1 MDVRIANE
9 ADIDSLV
16 QFNQAMALETEG
28 KTLDPATLESG
39 VSAVF
44 ADEKKGFY
52 VVAEENGVVAAGL
65 MVTYEWSDWRN
76 GWFWWIQSVYVL
88 PDFRGIGLYAE
99 MYNFVRNEAARKGD
113 VCGFRLYVEKE
124 NKTAQRVYEKCGM
137 DETYYLMYEQK
148 EEKPGLP

>member
-1 MDVRIANE
+1 MIIRIANE

-16 QFNQAMALETEG
+16 EFNQAMALETEG
-28 KTLDPATLESG
+28 KRLDAATLESG

-44 ADEKKGFY
+44 SDDKKGFY
-52 VVAEENGVVAAGL
+52 VVAEEESKVAAGL
-65 MVTYEWSDWRN
+65 MVTFEWSDWRN
-76 GWFWWIQSVYVL
+76 AWFWWIQSVYVV
-88 PDFRGIGLYAE
+88 PEFRGAGLYAE
-99 MYNFVRNEAARKGD
+99 MYNFVGNEAARKGD

-148 EEKPGLP
+148 EEKPGSP